1 MTTTVASFDVY
12 GKTDQLDTP
21 ILETMVTRLEA
32 RGGQAEFQQ
41 MMGDYL
47 EAMQIDQAQSVLDLG
62 CGTGV
67 AARTI
72 AARPGFTGRI
82 TAVDI
87 SDYLVASAHQLATQ
101 EGVADQIDFRVGDSR
116 SLDLFDDSF
125 DAVVAH
131 TLVSHVDQLLETLHE
146 IARVVRPGGYVGIFD
161 GDYASLTFSHPDPQQ
176 GQRYDELIISAVI
189 TQPRAMRRMPD
200 LLAAAGLDLTAHFPY
215 VVTDI
220 GRADYW
226 TPALESFRK
235 ILPAAGAM
243 TTTEAG
249 AWVDARFDES
259 TRNVFFGSSNYYSY
273 VARKL

>member
-1 MTTTVASFDVY
+1 MTTTVAPFDVY

-32 RGGQAEFQQ
+32 RGEQARFQQ

-72 AARPGFTGRI
+72 AARPNFTGKI
-82 TAVDI
+82 TAVVL
-87 SDYLVASAHQLATQ
+87 SDHLVASARQLAAR

-116 SLDLFDDSF
+116 SLDLPNDSF

-131 TLVSHVDQLLETLHE
+131 TLVSHVDQLAETLHE
-146 IARVVRPGGYVGIFD
+146 IARVVRPGGFVGIFD
-161 GDYASLTFSHPDPQQ
+161 GDYASLTFSHPDAQQ

-189 TQPRAMRRMPD
+189 TQPRAMRRMPH
-200 LLAAAGLDLTAHFPY
+200 LLAAAGLDLITHFPY

-226 TPALESFRK
+226 IPALESFRK
-235 ILPAAGAM
+235 ILPASGAM
-243 TTTEAG
+243 TAAEAG
-249 AWVDARFDES
+249 AWVDARLDES
-259 TRNVFFGSSNYYSY
+259 TRNIFFGSS
-273 VARKL
+273 